1 MKYALHASLH
11 RPARRPDQTASRPG
25 GKAEEGVTDDSAST
39 EPNSQTAPARLARA
53 SFLPPPPTMIHPA
66 GHSSFL
72 SPPPSSVVTTAHDR
86 PTLRFPAVP
95 PPADSLLNSETVS
108 EEEEIASAELSE
120 EIESAE
126 ISAQPISAQPIQP
139 ISAQPIID
147 RDRVTEQIA
156 VTEPTHIIDINEPTL
171 EEVPVRM
178 EDFAE
183 EHDDHQ
189 LAKPRMVRPRKKGS
203 PPSRHASPVAHTM
216 PEIDPAAWLAD
227 EAHARSSDRRD
238 SGDGVDNSDTV
249 VPVPRPTHYV

>member
-1 MKYALHASLH
+1 
-11 RPARRPDQTASRPG
+11 
-25 GKAEEGVTDDSAST
+25 
-39 EPNSQTAPARLARA
+39 
-53 SFLPPPPTMIHPA
+53 MIHPA
-66 GHSSFL
+66 GHVSFL

-95 PPADSLLNSETVS
+95 PPADTLLNSETVS
-108 EEEEIASAELSE
+108 EEIESAELSE
-120 EIESAE
+120 EIEGAE
-126 ISAQPISAQPIQP
+126 LSAQPTVSAQPT
-139 ISAQPIID
+139 ID

-156 VTEPTHIIDINEPTL
+156 VTQPAQPTHIIDINEPTL

-183 EHDDHQ
+183 ENDDHQ
-189 LAKPRMVRPRKKGS
+189 PAKPRMVRPRKKGS